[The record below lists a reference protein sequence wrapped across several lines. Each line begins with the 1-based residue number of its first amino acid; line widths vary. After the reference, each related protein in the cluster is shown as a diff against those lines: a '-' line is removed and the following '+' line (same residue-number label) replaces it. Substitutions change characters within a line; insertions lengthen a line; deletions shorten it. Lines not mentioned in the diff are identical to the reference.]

1 MAVVERAIGTSVPR
15 KEDAKLLTGQ
25 ARYVDDLT
33 VPGMVW
39 LAIVRS
45 PYAHA
50 RIGAIDLAAAREAPG
65 VVAAFSAADLADDL
79 PAGLPCAWP
88 VTEDMRAPD
97 HWPLAKD
104 KARFVG
110 DAVAAVVAETRAQA
124 KDAAEL
130 VQVDWEPL
138 DAVVDVEAALAED
151 APLIHEDF
159 AD

>member
-1 MAVVERAIGTSVPR
+1 MAVAERAIGSPVPR

-25 ARYVDDLT
+25 ARYIDDLT
-33 VPGMVW
+33 IPGMVW
-39 LAIVRS
+39 VSLVRS

-50 RIGAIDLAAAREAPG
+50 RINGIDLTAAREAPG
-65 VVAAFSAADLADDL
+65 VVAAFSAAALAEDL

-110 DAVAAVVAETRAQA
+110 DAVAAVVA
-124 KDAAEL
+124 
-130 VQVDWEPL
+130 
-138 DAVVDVEAALAED
+138 
-151 APLIHEDF
+151 
-159 AD
+159 